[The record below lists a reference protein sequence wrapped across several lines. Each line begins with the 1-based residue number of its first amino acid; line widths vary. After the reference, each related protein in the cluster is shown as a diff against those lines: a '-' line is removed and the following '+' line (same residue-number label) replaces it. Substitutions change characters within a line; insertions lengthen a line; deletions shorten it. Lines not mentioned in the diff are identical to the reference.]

1 MPLGRGVGD
10 AYYRNLAADEFPWTL
25 LHVTLFMRTLVASM
39 RTLVASIHNQC
50 SYSSRRQVLP
60 ALLHCAQ
67 PRRCIALAGPV
78 PLHAVA
84 HRRTER
90 CVGCASLALVVFTEE
105 GHVAPRRAN
114 LMPVGLARCCT
125 YNLCC
130 AVGQVAAS
138 NTLWVGY
145 SSGKLRVFVLDVNL
159 LAKEQVGLVVGF
171 AVDRPIDRYA
181 RAPPTGRSRC
191 GRLLWTNRRCTAER
205 GVP

>member
-39 RTLVASIHNQC
+39 RALVASMRALVASIHNQC

-90 CVGCASLALVVFTEE
+90 CAALSLALVGFTEE

-159 LAKEQVGLVVGF
+159 LAKEQV
-171 AVDRPIDRYA
+171 
-181 RAPPTGRSRC
+181 AP
-191 GRLLWTNRRCTAER
+191 RLCC
-205 GVP
+205 